1 MIQTL
6 SSLYN
11 FQIFYLT
18 CDDGGVLYIGDK
30 TVVDNDGNHSAQER
44 SGQVALKMGAHPFK
58 LYFIEGG
65 GGFKLLLKY
74 SVNGSAPQDVPSS
87 WFKN

>member
-1 MIQTL
+1 
-6 SSLYN
+6 
-11 FQIFYLT
+11 
-18 CDDGGVLYIGDK
+18 
-30 TVVDNDGNHSAQER
+30 
-44 SGQVALKMGAHPFK
+44 MGAHPFK
-58 LYFIEGG
+58 LDFIEGG